1 MVSVAEVVVE
11 AKPEGVK
18 DVESDMQQLEKRTSE
33 TADELD
39 QTSDE
44 LGGLSRKFKGAMTAI
59 IGGLAIGVGG
69 VLSQVPVLKTSMD
82 GLAAVFQSLGLQ
94 VDETLRPSLN
104 DVNQELFDLADAIA
118 AGDYEQAKKELSQ
131 LGAEISDIELDT
143 DVAPVDFAGQVVGDF
158 LSGFNTK
165 MSETTSED
173 YKAAAEGFVD
183 GYTGAIEVA
192 VEEFDLTGLAKNII
206 LEIAQA
212 IIGIPQGMF
221 EGMEI
226 PLIIWVTKKL
236 HQLIDDAKEMGKE
249 VVSEFTDGIGKG
261 VSQLPGGS
269 LAASVVD
276 DAVTHIQ
283 NTEAENRASQVS
295 DVGGGSDFIG
305 ARGNGTTTFMID
317 GRKLNDTQGRI
328 RKDVLNRRG

>member
-1 MVSVAEVVVE
+1 MVSIAEVVVE
-11 AKPEGVK
+11 AKPDGVK

-118 AGDYEQAKKELSQ
+118 AGDYEQAKDELSQ
-131 LGAEISDIELDT
+131 LGAEISNIELDT
-143 DVAPVDFAGQVVGDF
+143 DVAPADFAGQVAGDF
-158 LSGFNTK
+158 LSAFNTT

-173 YKAAAEGFVD
+173 YKQAAGGFVD
-183 GYTGAIEVA
+183 GYTDAVEVA
-192 VEEFDLTGLAKNII
+192 VEEADFTALATNIL
-206 LEIAQA
+206 LEIGQA
-212 IIGIPQGMF
+212 IVGIPQGIF
-221 EGMEI
+221 ENMEA
-226 PLIIWVTKKL
+226 PLIIWLTKKF
-236 HQLIDDAKEMGKE
+236 HELIGDAKQWGKDMMDN
-249 VVSEFTDGIGKG
+249 FIDGIRSKAG
-261 VSQLPGGS
+261 Q
-269 LAASVVD
+269 VVD
-276 DAVTHIQ
+276 MIEGIELAGGITVGDVAANV
-283 NTEAENRASQVS
+283 N
-295 DVGGGSDFIG
+295 VGGGQDSRTVNTNDFIG
-305 ARGNGTTTFMID
+305 SRGNSFPTIMLD
-317 GRKLNDTQGRI
+317 GREVENNQGRY
-328 RKDVLNRRG
+328 RKDALNRRG